1 RFSSISPFASNESFC
16 PALVNNFLA
25 WKKTD
30 FSCSGVGGGFYGDS
44 EMMCHEHEVEH
55 HHTIC
60 QHTPLL
66 GTAAQASTRLRLRI
80 NPAEAAR
87 FFHLTRDYYDWQ
99 RPSPEMCSLTEMRV
113 RRNRPACF
121 CASYLNL
128 TFRQADSL

>member
-1 RFSSISPFASNESFC
+1 RASDSALSVPCFPRHALCGRFSSISPFASNESFC

-44 EMMCHEHEVEH
+44 GMTCHEQEVEH

-66 GTAAQASTRLRLRI
+66 
-80 NPAEAAR
+80 EAAYVCAVHCSCGALVTYENRR
-87 FFHLTRDYYDWQ
+87 FLYLTRDYYDWQ
-99 RPSPEMCSLTEMRV
+99 RTSPEMCSLT
-113 RRNRPACF
+113 
-121 CASYLNL
+121 
-128 TFRQADSL
+128 DSL